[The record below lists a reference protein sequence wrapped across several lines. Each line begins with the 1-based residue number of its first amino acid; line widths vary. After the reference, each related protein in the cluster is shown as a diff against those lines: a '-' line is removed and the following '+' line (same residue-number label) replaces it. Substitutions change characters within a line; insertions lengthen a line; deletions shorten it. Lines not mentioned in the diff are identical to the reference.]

1 MIDSITRTFSE
12 LVELKYLLYNSL
24 FLTLPL
30 DAVEQTG
37 LLLPLL
43 EVACQDGLKSGK
55 DPAVI
60 IDDFFAAHKPH
71 FKEADRA
78 GFLFKIIQYVER
90 QVVLVD
96 ALEDAAYSSINQ
108 LDSHNVLQR
117 ILDRVEVDDEEKLFS
132 QILTRFGVR
141 VTLTAHPTQFY
152 TGPVLAI
159 INDLSLAIDEGDSS
173 TVREL
178 LLQLGNT
185 PFYRKDKPSPYD
197 EAVLLSWYLGNI
209 FYPVMGKL
217 VDRLADRYRQEIR
230 QNPRIVMVG
239 FWPGGDRDGNPFV
252 SVEITRRVAAKLRYS
267 IASCYHRDIREL
279 KRRLTFPH
287 IYESL
292 EEIEKLLHGEL
303 SETAPEYVLSEA
315 DLVTRLEKVEE
326 LLLENNQ
333 GLYVDRLRSFR
344 RKVKLFGFYFASLDI
359 RQDSRIVARTLEEVR
374 KLYPQLSADE
384 QNVDSEVG
392 QLDEL
397 FGLAGTIDIESVE
410 EPVLKDT
417 LNSFDVIHKIQ
428 QANGE
433 QGCHRYIISNCH
445 GPVDVARAYALFRL
459 CGWKD
464 LPLTVD
470 IVPLFESVRDLENAG
485 DSMRRLYANFTYREH
500 LRNRGNRQTVML
512 GFSDGTKD
520 GGYLMANWA
529 IFRAKEDLTAVSR
542 EAGVE
547 VIFFDGRG
555 GPTARGGGNAYLF
568 YAALGKKIESNQ
580 IQMTVQGQTISSHYG
595 IEQAAQHN
603 LSLLLAAGLENNL
616 YDRPE
621 RELEDSQRQ
630 LIQTLA
636 QRSYDKYQAFKEHDL
651 FLPYLE
657 EMSTLKFYNLANI
670 GSRPARRGNAQEL
683 RFEDLRAIPFVGAWA
698 QLKQNVPGY
707 YGLGSSLQE
716 QEQAGNLKACQELY
730 HESGFFRALIANAM
744 QNLAKSNF
752 ELTRYMEKDSRFG
765 QFWRLIYEEYQLTLE
780 MVLKV
785 SGQKYLLEDNP
796 RARLSIELREQVVL
810 PLLVLQQAALMRCH
824 QLRRDGDEQ
833 SLELYEKM
841 IVRSLYGNINASR
854 NSA

>member
-1 MIDSITRTFSE
+1 MVDSISRTFAE
-12 LVELKYLLYNSL
+12 LVDLKYQLYNGL

-43 EVACQDGLKSGK
+43 EVACQEGLREGK
-55 DPAVI
+55 DPDAI
-60 IDDFFAAHKPH
+60 IDEFFSTHKSG
-71 FKEADRA
+71 FDEQDKA

-96 ALEDAAYSSINQ
+96 ALEDAAYNQIHQ
-108 LDSHNVLQR
+108 LDSHNFLQR
-117 ILDRVEVDDEEKLFS
+117 ILDRVEVEDDDRRFS
-132 QILTRFGVR
+132 EILTKFGIR

-152 TGPVLAI
+152 TGQVLAI
-159 INDLSLAIDEGDSS
+159 IHDLSNAIEEGDIS

-197 EAVLLSWYLGNI
+197 EAVLLTWYLGNI
-209 FYPVMGKL
+209 FYPVMGKMM
-217 VDRLADRYRQEIR
+217 DRLADRHLQEVK
-230 QNPRIVMVG
+230 QNPHLMTIG

-252 SVEITRRVAAKLRYS
+252 TAETTRRVAAKLRYS
-267 IASCYHRDIREL
+267 IANCYHRDIREL
-279 KRRLTFPH
+279 KRRLTFPG
-287 IYESL
+287 IYEIL
-292 EEIEKLLHGEL
+292 EKIEKLLHEEL
-303 SETAPEYVLSEA
+303 SETTPRYSLSESA
-315 DLVTRLEKVEE
+315 LDWELEKVES

-333 GLYVDRLRSFR
+333 GLYVNRLRSFR

-359 RQDSRIVARTLEEVR
+359 RQDGRVISQTL
-374 KLYPQLSADE
+374 D
-384 QNVDSEVG
+384 EVG
-392 QLDEL
+392 KRYPDLISNAAGTEDEAELLDIL
-397 FGLAGTIDIESVE
+397 FGISGTIDIESFD

-417 LNSFDVIHKIQ
+417 LKSFNVIREIQ
-428 QANGE
+428 SDNGE
-433 QGCHRYIISNCH
+433 HGCHRYIISNCH
-445 GPVDVARAYALFRL
+445 GPVDMARSFALFQL

-464 LPLTVD
+464 LPLSVD
-470 IVPLFESVRDLENAG
+470 IVPLFESVKDLAEAG
-485 DSMRRLYANFTYREH
+485 GSMSRIYANPVYRNH
-500 LRNRGNRQTVML
+500 LRQRGNRQTIML

-529 IFRAKEDLTAVSR
+529 IYRAKEDLTAVSR
-542 EAGVE
+542 EAGIE

-555 GPTARGGGNAYLF
+555 GPTARGGGNTYLF

-580 IQMTVQGQTISSHYG
+580 IQLTVQGQTVSSHYG
-595 IEQAAQHN
+595 TEQAAQHN
-603 LSLLLAAGLENNL
+603 LSQLLVAGLENNL
-616 YDRPE
+616 DDRSE
-621 RELEDSQRQ
+621 RELNEDQRD
-630 LIQTLA
+630 LVQTLA
-636 QRSYDKYQAFKEHDL
+636 TSSYKKYQALKEHDL

-670 GSRPARRGNAQEL
+670 GSRPARRGNTQEL
-683 RFEDLRAIPFVGAWA
+683 RFEDLRAIPFVGAWG

-707 YGLGSSLQE
+707 YGLGSCLQE
-716 QEQAGNLKACQELY
+716 QEQAGNLKPCQALY
-730 HESGFFRALIANAM
+730 HESGFFRALISNAM

-752 ELTRYMEKDSRFG
+752 ELTRYMENDVRFG

-785 SGQKYLLEDNP
+785 SGQQYLLEDNP
-796 RARLSIELREQVVL
+796 RARLSIELRENIVL

-824 QLRRDGDEQ
+824 QLRKEGNEEGM
-833 SLELYEKM
+833 ELYEKM

>member
-1 MIDSITRTFSE
+1 MPDSVSRSFSE
-12 LVELKYLLYNSL
+12 LVDLKYQLYNGL

-43 EVACQDGLKSGK
+43 DVACQDGLKSGK
-55 DPAVI
+55 DPATI
-60 IDDFFAAHKPH
+60 IEEFFAAHKPH
-71 FKEADRA
+71 FNEADKA

-96 ALEDAAYSSINQ
+96 ALEDAAYSNINQ

-117 ILDRVEVDDEEKLFS
+117 ILDRVEVDDEERLFS

-159 INDLSLAIDEGDSS
+159 INDLSQAIGEGDIS

-197 EAVLLSWYLGNI
+197 EAVLLTWYLGNI

-217 VDRLADRYRQEIR
+217 VDRLADHYRQEIR
-230 QNPRIVMVG
+230 QNPRIMMVG

-252 SVEITRRVAAKLRYS
+252 TVDITCRVAAKLRYS
-267 IASCYHRDIREL
+267 IAGCYHRDIREL
-279 KRRLTFPH
+279 KRRLTFPGIH
-287 IYESL
+287 ESL

-303 SETAPEYVLSEA
+303 SETAPEYVLTES
-315 DLVTRLEKVEE
+315 DLVARLEKLEE
-326 LLLENNQ
+326 LLVENNQ

-359 RQDSRIVARTLEEVR
+359 RQDSRVVTRTLEEVH
-374 KLYPQLSADE
+374 KLYPQLKGGDPHADDE
-384 QNVDSEVG
+384 TR

-397 FGLAGTIDIESVE
+397 FGLTGTIDIDSVA

-417 LNSFDVIHKIQ
+417 LKSFDVIRTIQ

-445 GPVDVARAYALFRL
+445 GPIDVARAYALFQL

-470 IVPLFESVRDLENAG
+470 IVPLFESVRDLAEAG
-485 DSMRRLYANFTYREH
+485 DSMRCLYANATYREH
-500 LRNRGNRQTVML
+500 LRRRGNRQTVML

-529 IFRAKEDLTAVSR
+529 IFRAKEDLTAISR

-555 GPTARGGGNAYLF
+555 GPTARGGGNTYLF

-580 IQMTVQGQTISSHYG
+580 IQMTVQGQTVSSHYG

-616 YDRPE
+616 YDRSE
-621 RELEDSQRQ
+621 RELDANQRD
-630 LIQTLA
+630 LIQALA
-636 QRSYDKYQAFKEHDL
+636 QRSYDKYQAFKQHDL

-657 EMSTLKFYNLANI
+657 EMSTLKYYNMANI
-670 GSRPARRGNAQEL
+670 GSRPARRGDAQEL

-707 YGLGSSLQE
+707 YGLGSCLRE
-716 QEQAGNLKACQELY
+716 QEQAGNLQACQELY

-752 ELTRYMEKDSRFG
+752 ELTRYMEKDPKFG
-765 QFWRLIYEEYQLTLE
+765 QFWRQIYQEYQLTLE

-785 SGQKYLLEDNP
+785 SGQQYLLEDNP

-824 QLRRDGDEQ
+824 QLRKDDDEEG
-833 SLELYEKM
+833 LELYEKM